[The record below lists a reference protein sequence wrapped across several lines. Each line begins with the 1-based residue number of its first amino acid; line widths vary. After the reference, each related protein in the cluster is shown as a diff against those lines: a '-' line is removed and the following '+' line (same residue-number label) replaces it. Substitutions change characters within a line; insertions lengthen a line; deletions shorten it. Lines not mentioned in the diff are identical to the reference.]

1 MNTLRA
7 GVIVRWNGRVYNIKE
22 YVSHGLY
29 QANDIKT
36 YQLVHIPRE
45 EMKIMSKARQA
56 LTRGSEKTSG
66 KPWKNSFYAWPF
78 EVGEFSVYDL
88 YFDYGFYVL
97 DTDCFDDVLRKYFEN
112 EKSRGN
118 VLSVEDFSAGL
129 IENPIEFWIVGEE
142 VHRVVM
148 DKNTSGR
155 ESEEDC
161 CAVVRERR
169 RLLGCPL
176 RVLRKV

>member
-1 MNTLRA
+1 
-7 GVIVRWNGRVYNIKE
+7 
-22 YVSHGLY
+22 
-29 QANDIKT
+29 
-36 YQLVHIPRE
+36 
-45 EMKIMSKARQA
+45 MSKARQA